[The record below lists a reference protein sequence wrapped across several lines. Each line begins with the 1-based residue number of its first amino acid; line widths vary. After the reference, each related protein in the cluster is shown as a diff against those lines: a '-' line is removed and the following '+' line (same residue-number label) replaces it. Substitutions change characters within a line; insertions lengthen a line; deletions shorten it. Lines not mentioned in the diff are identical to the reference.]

1 MYFDDFLQKST
12 FHGLNFIGEKNDSVF
27 KKIFWVFIF
36 IVCVTVFSFLANSTI
51 SDFLSTKTKIQIAE
65 TNANLSEVVFPA
77 VFVCNNNQ
85 FRRSFVYRIIDMLKT
100 DGELDDDPI
109 IKEGVKRKLTEK
121 EQDVFN
127 WIRDEFFRGRAMQHE
142 TINTKLIDK
151 IINSTFLKTYMD
163 EFLDEK
169 KILNKT
175 ITYEDRNTLI
185 NILTDTKFYGN
196 ESLSFSKR
204 MRNFVAM
211 AGQWKIQQMIPYVEW
226 KGRLNKSD
234 KNDEIHLGLQQPT
247 SSGICAW
254 IAPLA
259 HKVNYK

>member
-1 MYFDDFLQKST
+1 MHFDDFLQKST

-27 KKIFWVFIF
+27 KKIFWLFIF
-36 IVCVTVFSFLANSTI
+36 LACVTVFSFLANSTI

-121 EQDVFN
+121 EQDVFD
-127 WIRDEFFRGRAMQHE
+127 WIRDFFFRGQVLTYE

-163 EFLDEK
+163 EFVSQNNISNMTK
-169 KILNKT
+169 
-175 ITYEDRNTLI
+175 TYEDRNTLFHI
-185 NILTDTKFYGN
+185 GTYMTFYGN
-196 ESLSFSKR
+196 ESSSISKR

>member
-1 MYFDDFLQKST
+1 MHFDDFLQKST
-12 FHGLNFIGEKNDSVF
+12 FHGLNFIGEKNDLVF
-27 KKIFWVFIF
+27 KKIFWLFIF
-36 IVCVTVFSFLANSTI
+36 LVCVTVFSFLANSTI

-121 EQDVFN
+121 EQDVFD
-127 WIRDEFFRGRAMQHE
+127 WIRDFFFRGQVLTYE

-163 EFLDEK
+163 EFVSQNNISNMTK
-169 KILNKT
+169 
-175 ITYEDRNTLI
+175 TYEDRNTLFHI
-185 NILTDTKFYGN
+185 GTYMTFYGN
-196 ESLSFSKR
+196 ESSSISKR